1 MQVQRPM
8 FSLIFGSLLALAV
21 LSASVESQQPAKPD
35 DQQTVSSKAQKSA
48 PAAGINFKKDL
59 GLSYKSLGTL
69 GSRIDAARRN
79 HDAVGLANAANELAV
94 AEKVSGK
101 KASVTS
107 SVLMTESAQLAKLKK
122 EASELQAVERVA
134 NQVATET
141 DLVTDLKKEIALSQQ
156 QAKAETDAIRAN
168 QEPGDAPRK
177 VLINNYTTNY
187 VDIWVNGYMKTTVGP
202 GQSKW
207 FVIEHKWNPTVLTA
221 YGDEDITT
229 WGPRT
234 IWGNFKTY
242 TWNLN

>member
-1 MQVQRPM
+1 MRVPRPIYA
-8 FSLIFGSLLALAV
+8 STLAALCLLVALGG
-21 LSASVESQQPAKPD
+21 SVESQQPAKPD
-35 DQQTVSSKAQKSA
+35 DQQSVSSKAQKSA

-59 GLSYKSLGTL
+59 GLPYQSLSTL

-79 HDAVGLANAANELAV
+79 HDPVALAHAANELSV

-101 KASVTS
+101 KASLTS
-107 SVLMTESAQLAKLKK
+107 SILLKESAQLAKLRK
-122 EASELQAVERVA
+122 EASELQAVEKVA

-141 DLVTDLKKEIALSQQ
+141 ETVTDLKKEIALSQQ
-156 QAKAETDAIRAN
+156 QAKAETDALRAN

-177 VLINNYTTNY
+177 VLVNNYTPNY
-187 VDIWVNGYMKTTVGP
+187 VDIWVNGNMKTSVGP

-207 FVIEHKWNPTVLTA
+207 FAIEHKWNPTVLEA

-229 WGPRT
+229 WGPRY